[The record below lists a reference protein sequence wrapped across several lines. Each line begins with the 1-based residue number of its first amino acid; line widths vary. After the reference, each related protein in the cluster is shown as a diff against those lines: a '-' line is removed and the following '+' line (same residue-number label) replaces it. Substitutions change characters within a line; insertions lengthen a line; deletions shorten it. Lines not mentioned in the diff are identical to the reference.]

1 MTQVVDPKGNA
12 VYEGIVCEL
21 EYEKR
26 LTVTMLPG
34 GIEPEYISSGGVIT
48 AEDWKL

>member
-12 VYEGIVCEL
+12 VYEGIVCRL

-26 LTVTMLPG
+26 LIVTILPG
-34 GIEPEYISSGGVIT
+34 GTEPEYINSGGVIT
-48 AEDWKL
+48 DEDWKL